1 MSQPEHYMNNP
12 ESEIYSYSQNP
23 YGMSEEEKESKRT
36 QFQQFFIS
44 LEKNLQNEDAV
55 ELDVPTLNDKHFY
68 YFIGRLNP
76 PHDGHI
82 LALETLVKKAQET
95 HSIPLILLGSGP
107 GKKQTMDNPIAFD
120 LKKKFIEKKLLER
133 GIAPSSYEIK
143 EMTNPATQVSEYIGT
158 GLDSD
163 INYDNIN
170 ITHVAGGKD
179 EDTTKL
185 AFALNSGEN
194 KAKMMAPGSN
204 IEATTFAVEPK
215 QNVTGEKAMSATEVR
230 RSVYKNYISGKTF
243 LDWDPRY
250 KDFYGDM
257 SEDIYN
263 AILDPAKQLSQE
275 NVQNYVDTGSLPKT
289 SSNSNSNSN
298 SKKRKISGGKKS
310 KKSKKSK
317 THGKRNKKNINKR
330 ISKKY
335 IKIK

>member
-1 MSQPEHYMNNP
+1 MSQPESYINNH

-23 YGMSEEEKESKRT
+23 YGMSEEEKESKRD
-36 QFQQFFIS
+36 QFQHFFIS
-44 LEKNLQNEDAV
+44 LEKNLRNEDTI
-55 ELDVPTLNDKHFY
+55 ELDVPTVNNKHFY

-120 LKKKFIEKKLLER
+120 LKKQFIEKKLLER
-133 GIAPSSYEIK
+133 GIEPSSYEIK
-143 EMTNPATQVSEYIGT
+143 EMTNPATQVSEYIGS

-185 AFALNSGEN
+185 AFALNSGQN

-204 IEATTFAVEPK
+204 IEATTFAVDPK

-230 RSVYKNYISGKTF
+230 RSVYKNYLLGKTF
-243 LDWDPRY
+243 LDWDARY

-257 SEDIYN
+257 SEEIYN

-275 NVQNYVDTGSLPKT
+275 NVQNYIDTGLLPT
-289 SSNSNSNSN
+289 SSN
-298 SKKRKISGGKKS
+298 SKKRKLSGGKKS
-310 KKSKKSK
+310 KKNKKRKTHRKKKQKISK
-317 THGKRNKKNINKR
+317 TYKNKNKKYR
-330 ISKKY
+330 RY
-335 IKIK
+335 